1 MCWNSSDSQGV
12 CPCVSADIQA
22 GTWRSRDVGEKPD
35 IFCTPPQGYS
45 LSKGTEMA
53 VHLLLL
59 PAKVWDDEWAAGFTA
74 GQSQLKSLKA
84 SSQESSLDF
93 TVYTVQHVSPDFQ
106 GEVLLRLWF
115 LFKRM
120 SFCSKQKCPLEFLA
134 IAVVVGGGGNDGGL
148 AWVFLFVISGRSCA
162 AALPCWPYTHRLSH
176 SAHTCKPRRTTW

>member
-1 MCWNSSDSQGV
+1 M
-12 CPCVSADIQA
+12 
-22 GTWRSRDVGEKPD
+22 
-35 IFCTPPQGYS
+35 
-45 LSKGTEMA
+45 
-53 VHLLLL
+53 
-59 PAKVWDDEWAAGFTA
+59 AGFTA

-106 GEVLLRLWF
+106 EEVTLRLWF

-134 IAVVVGGGGNDGGL
+134 IAVVVGGGGNDGSL
-148 AWVFLFVISGRSCA
+148 AWVCLFVISGRSCP